1 MRTTARTAPFI
12 PGASP
17 PLVRTAI
24 RFFGAMAERRLI
36 LQISA
41 DGKFAQQKI
50 SKKRNSHPK
59 QVTGR
64 RSIQEVIKVSGFE
77 LQFKKYGS

>member
-1 MRTTARTAPFI
+1 
-12 PGASP
+12 
-17 PLVRTAI
+17 
-24 RFFGAMAERRLI
+24 MAERRLI
-36 LQISA
+36 LQRSA
-41 DGKFAQQKI
+41 GGNFAQQKI

-59 QVTGR
+59 QVTRR